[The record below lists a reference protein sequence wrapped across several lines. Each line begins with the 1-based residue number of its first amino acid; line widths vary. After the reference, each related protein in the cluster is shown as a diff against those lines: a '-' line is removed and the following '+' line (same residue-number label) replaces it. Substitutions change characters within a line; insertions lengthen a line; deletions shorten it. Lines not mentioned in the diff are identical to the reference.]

1 MANTLSDD
9 EMQRVEQLV
18 REYLDSHESIR
29 NYQLREI
36 SGLVSEQA
44 SCFFNRMFE
53 SAKLKR
59 IGVYSGTRYVLP
71 NNDAN
76 ARS

>member
-18 REYLDSHESIR
+18 REYLDSHDSIR

-36 SGLVSEQA
+36 TDLDHEQA
-44 SCFFNRMFE
+44 TCFLSRMVG
-53 SAKLKR
+53 SDKLER
-59 IGVYSGTRYVLP
+59 IGITSGTRYVLG
-71 NNDAN
+71 NNDAGDK
-76 ARS
+76 